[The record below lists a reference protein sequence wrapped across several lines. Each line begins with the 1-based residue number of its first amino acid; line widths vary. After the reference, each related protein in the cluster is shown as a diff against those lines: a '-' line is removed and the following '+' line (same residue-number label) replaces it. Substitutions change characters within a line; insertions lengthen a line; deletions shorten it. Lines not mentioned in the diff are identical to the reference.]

1 MNALI
6 VKTKISLGLIL
17 LLIIQFIIALPTFAN
32 VQEFSASK
40 ERITANIGAGKQNR
54 IEFAQGRI
62 LEVIGNTSLYNL
74 IAISNS
80 NYIFLTPKLGVGEV
94 IHLSIIYGNNKV
106 QELSLNVASISGQTV
121 FIKQDE
127 HDDDI
132 RSTKPQNNTEELAE
146 IIRFMA
152 LGKVGKYNVEGMKH
166 FLPPLVGKNL
176 NLIFDL
182 KYNFAA
188 SDLIGRRLRV
198 KNTSN
203 KSVKLSESN
212 FEHIFENIVAVNLSK
227 EILKPKEEGF
237 IYLISKLKQWS
248 KQ

>member
-1 MNALI
+1 MNI
-6 VKTKISLGLIL
+6 SITKTKILLGFIL
-17 LLIIQFIIALPTFAN
+17 VTIALPIFAN
-32 VQEFSASK
+32 VQEFTASR
-40 ERITANIGAGKQNR
+40 ERITASIGLDKQNR

-62 LEVIGNTSLYNL
+62 LEVIGNSSQYNL
-74 IAISNS
+74 ITTSNL
-80 NYIFLTPKLGVGEV
+80 NYIFLTPKLGVSGV
-94 IHLSIIYGNNKV
+94 IDLSIIYGDNKV
-106 QELSLNVASISGQTV
+106 QELSLNVAAISGQTI

-127 HDDDI
+127 RDGDI

-152 LGKVGKYNVEGMKH
+152 LGKVGKYNVEVMKH
-166 FLPPLVGKNL
+166 PLPPLVGRNL

-182 KYNFAA
+182 KYNFVAA
-188 SDLIGRRLRV
+188 ELIGRRLKV

-203 KSVKLSESN
+203 KSIKLLESS
-212 FEHIFENIVAVNLSK
+212 FEHIFENIIAVNLSK